1 MDIDGGMKEGRKIQR
16 GTEEYEE
23 EQVNEKQK
31 VSLFFFHLQQPFFQT
46 NY

>member
-31 VSLFFFHLQQPFFQT
+31 VSLFFFFICSNLFSR
-46 NY
+46 